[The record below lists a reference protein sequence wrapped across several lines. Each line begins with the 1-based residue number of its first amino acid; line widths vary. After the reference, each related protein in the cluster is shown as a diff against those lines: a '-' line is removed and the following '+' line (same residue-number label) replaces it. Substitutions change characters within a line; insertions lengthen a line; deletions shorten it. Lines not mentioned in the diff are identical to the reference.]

1 MNKLLTYIFTLLI
14 LLSQTCFSKDQLLIG
29 FYGRPNTASL
39 GILGQ
44 NNIDQLVDKMKK
56 RKENFEKE
64 LEEKLEIKLAFH
76 IIYGLATPD
85 AGRRNTYML
94 RLSHKSLMKYINRAK
109 KEGFKVIIDLQ
120 MGANSPVEAISLVLK
135 YLKYEN
141 VHLALDPEFKI
152 PKHRRYPPG
161 RFVGHIFG
169 KDLNEVQELV
179 SNYIIENNLGKKDLI
194 IHMFK
199 KRMLRKKAEVKNYDN
214 INLIYNIDGHGDPA
228 VKIKIY
234 NNLYTEDDIQFAK
247 SGFKIF
253 NKNDKYIMTP
263 KQILGLEPT
272 RGRQIWSKPY
282 YINYQ

>member
-94 RLSHKSLMKYINRAK
+94 RLSHKSLIKYINRAK